1 MYSVRLTEYLMNFI
15 RCTISKSVFVFVR
28 DSRNNSTR
36 VEFMAVTDLFA
47 PPPRPTQ
54 GGAECRL
61 TRSVNIVFFRFK
73 KSGLLKTAESQ
84 LTPSPPP

>member
-47 PPPRPTQ
+47 PPP
-54 GGAECRL
+54 A
-61 TRSVNIVFFRFK
+61 
-73 KSGLLKTAESQ
+73 LLKEVQSAVLPGV
-84 LTPSPPP
+84 LTSCFLDLKKVAS